1 MSDFPRTHI
10 EDLSVSRLI
19 MGTNWFL
26 GYSHTSRAKDEFIK
40 ERQTRQEIA
49 KVMTA
54 FMAEGV
60 DTLLGARPGAEHLLE
75 AIEDAQQA
83 TGRPCTLLGTPGLDI
98 SGLPEAR
105 DNNARMLDEFAAI
118 GCKVC
123 MPHQAITDRLL
134 DIRRF
139 VIDEMDE
146 ICRMIRRRGM
156 IPGLSTHRPETV
168 RVADQTQL
176 DIGTY
181 IQIYN
186 AAGFMMPLEVDWH
199 HRIIQQARHPVLTI
213 KPLAAGRLLP
223 LVGLAFTWSTIR
235 DQDMVAIGCLTAAE
249 AAEVVEL
256 SRSLLEKRQS
266 RVELQTTRSKEGLSD

>member
-1 MSDFPRTHI
+1 MSDFPRTQI

-26 GYSHTSRAKDEFIK
+26 GYSHTSRAKDELIK

-83 TGRPCTLLGTPGLDI
+83 TGRCCTLLGTPGLDI
-98 SGLPEAR
+98 SGAPEAR

-123 MPHQAITDRLL
+123 MPHQASTDRLL
-134 DIRRF
+134 DIRRM

-168 RVADQTQL
+168 RVADLTDL
-176 DIGTY
+176 DVGTY

-199 HRIIQQARHPVLTI
+199 HRIIQEARRPVLTI

-223 LVGLAFTWSTIR
+223 LVGLAFSWSTIR
-235 DQDMVAIGCLTAAE
+235 DEDMIAIGCMTADE
-249 AAEVVEL
+249 AKEVVEISL
-256 SRSLLEKRQS
+256 SLLEKRRS
-266 RVELQTTRSKEGLSD
+266 RVELQTTRSKEGL